1 MIYGLVIANIKDNN
15 IFNKYFYKYLDLIDN
30 WALADTFCSSLK
42 KFKKDNKYFIECLNL
57 LNSNKEYYIRVGI
70 VSILDYYITND
81 NLNLIFKNINNIKVD
96 TYYVNMA
103 ISWLLCE
110 IFINF
115 KEETIKYLETCK
127 LNDFIINKAIQ
138 KIRESYR
145 VSKYDKE
152 YLLKFKRKGN
162 IYGN

>member
-1 MIYGLVIANIKDNN
+1 
-15 IFNKYFYKYLDLIDN
+15 
-30 WALADTFCSSLK
+30 
-42 KFKKDNKYFIECLNL
+42 
-57 LNSNKEYYIRVGI
+57 
-70 VSILDYYITND
+70 
-81 NLNLIFKNINNIKVD
+81 
-96 TYYVNMA
+96 MA